1 MRADENVNRFQTIA
15 SPHPKTIHFSAGIC
29 YNGAVFTGK
38 GEDITET
45 IRLDRYLCDLGT
57 ATRKDV
63 KRIIRAGRVSVDGK
77 AVTAPETKIDP
88 LTASVTLDGERLVW
102 TKHHY
107 YMMNKPSGVLTAT
120 EDRRQ
125 KTVLD
130 LLPDELRRMGLFPV
144 GRLDRDTRGLLLL
157 TDDGDFAHRVISP
170 KFAVEKLYDASVEG
184 NPDEEDAAAFA
195 AGLVL
200 ADGTKCRS
208 ARLEILGEGRCLVA
222 VTEGRYHQVKR
233 MLASR
238 GKPVTALKRLSIGAL
253 RLPEGLAEGEVIE
266 LNEEDLCRVFMVR

>member
-1 MRADENVNRFQTIA
+1 MGTDA
-15 SPHPKTIHFSAGIC
+15 
-29 YNGAVFTGK
+29 
-38 GEDITET
+38 
-45 IRLDRYLCDLGT
+45 IRLDKYLCDLGT
-57 ATRKDV
+57 APRREV
-63 KRIIRAGRVSVDGK
+63 KRIIRSGRVRVDGE

-88 LTASVTLDGERLVW
+88 RTAAVTLDGERLVW
-102 TKHHY
+102 REHHY
-107 YMMNKPSGVLTAT
+107 YMMNKPAGVLTAT

-130 LLPDELRRMGLFPV
+130 LLPEELRRLGLFPV

-184 NPDEEDAAAFA
+184 TPDETDVSAFA
-195 AGLVL
+195 EGLVL
-200 ADGTKCRS
+200 TDGTKCRP
-208 ARLEILGEGRCLVA
+208 ARLEILSPGRCLVA
-222 VTEGRYHQVKR
+222 VTEGKYHQVKR

-253 RLPEGLAEGEVIE
+253 RLPEELEEGALVQLDED
-266 LNEEDLCRVFMVR
+266 DLCRVFMVR